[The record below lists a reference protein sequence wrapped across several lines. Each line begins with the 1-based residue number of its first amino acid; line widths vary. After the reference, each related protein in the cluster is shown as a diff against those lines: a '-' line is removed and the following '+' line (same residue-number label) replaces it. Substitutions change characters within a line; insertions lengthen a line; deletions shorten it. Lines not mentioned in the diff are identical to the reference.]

1 MLARQALL
9 PNTKWPQR
17 RWCKTQPH
25 PEAKREGRIRSSLV
39 INTLGPSASTAHG
52 EGKHGRVNQPP
63 PASLPLHAALKKRG
77 HQAAVVS
84 ILFHFLFSKKVNPT
98 PLQGT
103 PGGNTHG
110 PCPEGLPGSPWFTY
124 IFVTHACVHTCQGS
138 NPGNG
143 VAGLLPSYYSLL
155 TSKDRSGRPHSSVPR
170 ETITS
175 HHSCVDSRI
184 PQSRATGEVSEVHR
198 AEVTFLHIKH
208 ADLQKDY
215 GCPIL
220 PRGPTPGG
228 LNLRPPLPTD
238 LTPGPQ
244 KSPSFGRKEARPPA
258 HGASVLPDPSDEM
271 AETPLSPGSR
281 HHDGRGYCWH

>member
-1 MLARQALL
+1 MLARQASL
-9 PNTKWPQR
+9 PNTKWPRR

-175 HHSCVDSRI
+175 QLCGF
-184 PQSRATGEVSEVHR
+184 QN
-198 AEVTFLHIKH
+198 
-208 ADLQKDY
+208 
-215 GCPIL
+215 
-220 PRGPTPGG
+220 PTVQGDRRS
-228 LNLRPPLPTD
+228 L
-238 LTPGPQ
+238 
-244 KSPSFGRKEARPPA
+244 
-258 HGASVLPDPSDEM
+258 
-271 AETPLSPGSR
+271 GSAP
-281 HHDGRGYCWH
+281 GRGDVPPHQTCRSTERLWLPHPSPRPNTRRT